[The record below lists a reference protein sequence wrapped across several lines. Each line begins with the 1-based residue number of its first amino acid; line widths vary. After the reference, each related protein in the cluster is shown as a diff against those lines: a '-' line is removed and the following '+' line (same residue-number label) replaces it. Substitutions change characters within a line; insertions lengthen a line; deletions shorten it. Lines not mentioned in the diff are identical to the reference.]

1 MDNEQ
6 PNGGSSH
13 RLPTFCAENTEAWFA
28 IPEARFRLKRVDD
41 QQDMFAHVFKALR
54 RESIRIV
61 LYLINDPPAEDP
73 YEQLK
78 ERLS

>member
-6 PNGGSSH
+6 PNRGSSL
-13 RLPTFCAENTEAWFA
+13 RLTTFWAENTEAWFA
-28 IPEARFRLKRVDD
+28 IAETRFRLKRVDD
-41 QQDMFAHVFKALR
+41 QQDMYAHVVNALP

-61 LYLINDPPAEDP
+61 LYLITDPPAEDP